1 MWQTA
6 FARGEPGGVEVSTRR
21 AGSLIPRRAGSLAV
35 RRAAPRCVALDANGR
50 SLHASSAKRHS
61 PLSARK
67 DGSSSSRAIST
78 PRSARRGA
86 ASALAVAPSLRP
98 VAVALLGR
106 VRLGLARVD
115 EALVCTGEA
124 MTAPT
129 LTRSTTAPRA
139 FQASAEAIKVALTS
153 VSAINGA

>member
-86 ASALAVAPSLRP
+86 ASALAVA
-98 VAVALLGR
+98 LLGR